1 MEVFPLISFFTGV
14 ISILSPCILPILPIF
29 IGFSLK
35 SKTKAEILSFT
46 AGLFS
51 IFTIIV
57 FLTGF
62 FTAIVYQYISYFR
75 LISAVL
81 LLIIGILMLFDYSF
95 GFITVKS
102 RNHDGILGSF
112 ALGFLTSVAWVPCYS
127 AYLMSLISL
136 LVSGIFIFSVTKL
149 NPVAVYQSMF
159 KGAYGTNRRMWVTIR
174 DTMMLLCIAL
184 GLAPAFKMRFW
195 NIGAEGQVLVGGLA
209 TVMVMMFLGEHLP
222 LWLLLIVMVAASII
236 AESADADANIIF
248 GVAFDE
254 KLDDEMIVTVIA
266 TGFGTDSNGIANKSG
281 AAVSSDAISSADED
295 DGDIVDIL
303 GLFKK

>member
-46 AGLFS
+46 VGLFS

-75 LISAVL
+75 IISAVL

-102 RNHDGILGSF
+102 RNHEGILGSF
-112 ALGFLTSVAWVPCYS
+112 VLGFLTSVAWVPCYS

-136 LVSGIFIFSVTKL
+136 LVS
-149 NPVAVYQSMF
+149 
-159 KGAYGTNRRMWVTIR
+159 
-174 DTMMLLCIAL
+174 
-184 GLAPAFKMRFW
+184 
-195 NIGAEGQVLVGGLA
+195 
-209 TVMVMMFLGEHLP
+209 
-222 LWLLLIVMVAASII
+222 
-236 AESADADANIIF
+236 SADPFYASFNII
-248 GVAFDE
+248 
-254 KLDDEMIVTVIA
+254 LYCL
-266 TGFGTDSNGIANKSG
+266 GFGLTLLVLSFVMSKINFESFIKKTSYIPKIF
-281 AAVSSDAISSADED
+281 AVLIILSAIYML
-295 DGDIVDIL
+295 I
-303 GLFKK
+303 